1 MLDNYPDMAQRH
13 IDAGHLVVKKTE
25 RARRMVTVHYAWRA
39 SKSQTQG
46 RAMQWW
52 LAQLESATTRTAL
65 LENHASY

>member
-1 MLDNYPDMAQRH
+1 VAKR
-13 IDAGHLVVKKTE
+13 TE
-25 RARRMVTVHYAWRA
+25 RGKRLVTVHYAWRGGQA
-39 SKSQTQG
+39 KTQG

>member
-1 MLDNYPDMAQRH
+1 MANRY
-13 IDAGHLVVKKTE
+13 IEAGRLVAKRTE
-25 RARRMVTVHYAWRA
+25 RGKRIVTVHYAWRGGQA
-39 SKSQTQG
+39 KTQG